1 MNVNQSEINNQY
13 REILKTVFGN
23 EITLSDKYLNP
34 KAVIKHHC
42 KKCGR
47 TFFAR
52 PQWLVSGKDPHQC
65 YSSAS
70 ESPATQ
76 KKAKPKPKPK
86 AKKATPQK
94 ATDTPK
100 SKYAAGKVTEAMH
113 NEMILLYKAGES
125 LKGIARKFEVS
136 PLTVKNHIKKAGVK
150 LNT

>member
-1 MNVNQSEINNQY
+1 MNVDQSKLNIKY
-13 REILKTVFGN
+13 REILNAVFGA

-42 KKCGR
+42 KTCQK

-52 PQWLVSGKDPHQC
+52 PLWLVN
-65 YSSAS
+65 
-70 ESPATQ
+70 
-76 KKAKPKPKPK
+76 KKQLHECHFLTVKTPNGNKTKPKLK
-86 AKKATPQK
+86 AKKTTPQK
-94 ATDTPK
+94 ATGTAK

-113 NEMILLYKAGES
+113 NEMILLYKSGES
-125 LKGIARKFEVS
+125 LKGIARNFDVS

>member
-1 MNVNQSEINNQY
+1 MNVDQTEVNNEY
-13 REILKTVFGN
+13 RETLKAVFGN
-23 EITLSDKYLNP
+23 QITLADKYLNS

-42 KKCGR
+42 KDCGR
-47 TFFAR
+47 TFFSR
-52 PQWLVSGKDPHQC
+52 PQWLVSGKQPHEC

-70 ESPATQ
+70 ESPSGQ

-86 AKKATPQK
+86 VKEVTPKKESGTV
-94 ATDTPK
+94 K

-113 NEMILLYKAGES
+113 NEMILLYKAGDS